1 MHRGRHWHSLP
12 IALQAMGDLARSP
25 GRMLV
30 THSYDLRL
38 HSSRAAF
45 GHPLRATGLIGQLP
59 IAGLPPPQPFV
70 THIRTDPEPSA
81 ELPPVHSFLQSK
93 SHELASL
100 IHY

>member
-1 MHRGRHWHSLP
+1 MHGGRHWHSLP
-12 IALQAMGDLARSP
+12 IALQAMGDLAGSP

-30 THSYDLRL
+30 AHSYDLRL
-38 HSSRAAF
+38 HGSGATL

-70 THIRTDPEPSA
+70 AHIRTDLEPAA
-81 ELPPVHSFLQSK
+81 ELPAVRSFLQSK